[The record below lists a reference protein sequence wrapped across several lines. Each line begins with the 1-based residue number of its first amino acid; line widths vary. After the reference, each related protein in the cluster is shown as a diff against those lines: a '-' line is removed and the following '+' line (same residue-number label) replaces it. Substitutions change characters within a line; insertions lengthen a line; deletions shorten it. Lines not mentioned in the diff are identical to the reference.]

1 MNISE
6 TVRRQVRQRANFS
19 CEFCGVTETDAGGEL
34 TIDHFRPQS
43 RGGAD
48 DLDNLLYCC
57 QRCNQYKADYWPTPV
72 DEPILWNPRQ
82 ESVASHLLTLADGTL
97 YPITPIGAF
106 TLRRLRLNRP
116 PLVAHRLRKHHQG
129 EEQRL
134 LARYRDLVTVLEQ
147 LQAQHAVLLEEQR
160 TLLEEQK
167 ALLRLLVKQRE

>member
-72 DEPILWNPRQ
+72 DEPRLWNPRQ